1 MFWLDAAGRFSAFK
15 CAVFVLLV
23 LPAAF
28 VAWAYAAGALGAQ
41 PIEAATHEM
50 GNWAIRLVLLSLAVT
65 PARSLLGFPRLM
77 QVRRMV
83 GVAAFA
89 YVAAHLG
96 LYIAEEAF
104 DLAKVAAEI
113 VLRSYLTIGFAALL
127 VLAAMAATSTDGM
140 IRRLG
145 GRRWRRLHALVYPA
159 TLLALVHFFM
169 QTKAD
174 VTEPW
179 IMTGLFLWLMGWRA
193 VRWLGLGNGRLEEW
207 WPVMLAVLAALATA
221 AGEAV
226 YYWILTGVEP
236 TRLLA
241 AHFMLLPGLRPA
253 WYVLAICLAAA
264 LAGALSRGA
273 MAMAPARPAAR
284 ATLRGRPDGAPRSS

>member
-1 MFWLDAAGRFSAFK
+1 MFWLDAAGRFSFFK
-15 CAVFVLLV
+15 CAVCVLLV

-28 VAWAYAAGALGAQ
+28 VAWAYGTGALGAE

-50 GNWAIRLVLLSLAVT
+50 GNWALRLVLLSLAVT
-65 PARSLLGFPRLM
+65 PARSLLAWPRLM

-89 YVAAHLG
+89 YVLGHLG
-96 LYIAEEAF
+96 LYTAEEAF

-113 VLRSYLTIGFAALL
+113 VLRSYLTIGFVALV

-145 GRRWRRLHALVYPA
+145 SRRWRRLHALVYPA

-169 QTKAD
+169 QSKAD
-174 VTEPW
+174 VSEPW

-193 VRWLGLGNGRLEEW
+193 VRWLDLGSGRLAEW
-207 WPVMLAVLAALATA
+207 WPMVLAVLAAVVTA

-226 YYWILTGVEP
+226 YYWLQAGVQP

-253 WYVLAICLAAA
+253 WYVLGICLAAA
-264 LAGALSRGA
+264 LAGALRRRTAATVTRS
-273 MAMAPARPAAR
+273 AAR
-284 ATLRGRPDGAPRSS
+284 TAIARRPDGAARAS